1 MNRDREAIARIV
13 DPSLWETADRLLA
26 LTPDRDLSG
35 TLAASL
41 AKADAILA
49 LQPGEWRD
57 RATRAE
63 ATEAEGERRRK
74 EMAVEITGLRRS
86 YTDEKVKATRAE
98 AHAERLASIIARG
111 LVMEQAPP
119 YANDMEARRTALR
132 KEARQALSL
141 YRSEMKR
148 QEIPG

>member
-49 LQPGEWRD
+49 LFALSAAPKVTTQAI
-57 RATRAE
+57 ATVGTSVEHTVWDE
-63 ATEAEGERRRK
+63 AHQKWMPLPAAPKEGE
-74 EMAVEITGLRRS
+74 
-86 YTDEKVKATRAE
+86 
-98 AHAERLASIIARG
+98 
-111 LVMEQAPP
+111 
-119 YANDMEARRTALR
+119 
-132 KEARQALSL
+132 
-141 YRSEMKR
+141 
-148 QEIPG
+148 

>member
-98 AHAERLASIIARG
+98 AHAERLAS
-111 LVMEQAPP
+111 
-119 YANDMEARRTALR
+119 ALR
-132 KEARQALSL
+132 KVAQHLGGFIPEELEPEEHAILDVIAEALSA
-141 YRSEMKR
+141 YRGEMKTVL
-148 QEIPG
+148 